1 MEAGQQ
7 AALPPAA
14 AELLLLYN
22 THRRREREED
32 TTITT
37 CLVSPGEVHNGTCEL
52 KSVNGTQNRAVRRLA

>member
-14 AELLLLYN
+14 AEQH
-22 THRRREREED
+22 TQEEREREED